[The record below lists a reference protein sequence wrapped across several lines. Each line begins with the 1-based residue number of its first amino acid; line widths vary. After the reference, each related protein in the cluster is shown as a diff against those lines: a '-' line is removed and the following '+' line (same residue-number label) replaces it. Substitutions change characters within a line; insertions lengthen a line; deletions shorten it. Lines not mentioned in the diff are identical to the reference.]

1 MRISEKAEQMKKLDF
16 SDKGSIFFVRPPHM
30 KNIKKSKKVKHLI
43 VINVKNIV
51 PWYMFYLKSIIYL
64 DQILRALLSNK
75 NGILNF
81 WKSQ

>member
-1 MRISEKAEQMKKLDF
+1 MRISEKVEQMKKLDF

-51 PWYMFYLKSIIYL
+51 P
-64 DQILRALLSNK
+64 
-75 NGILNF
+75 
-81 WKSQ
+81 